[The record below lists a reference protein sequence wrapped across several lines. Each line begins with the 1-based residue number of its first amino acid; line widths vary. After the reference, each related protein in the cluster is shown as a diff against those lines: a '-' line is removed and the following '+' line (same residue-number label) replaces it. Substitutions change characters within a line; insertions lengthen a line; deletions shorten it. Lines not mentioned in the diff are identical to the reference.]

1 MTAFAIICAVML
13 AAALLWITLPLLR
26 PQPPIDPATTR
37 GERRTASLVM
47 ALSVS
52 ALAIA
57 MYLGLTNWDWQAA
70 ETQAE
75 NNANVEDILRQLEA
89 KLASNPQDVEGWLLL
104 GRSYTA
110 MGRYARA
117 ADAFQQAY
125 DLTKGDNVEAVIGL
139 GEALALVDEASLAGR
154 AGQLF
159 DTALKMAPTHPK
171 ALWYGSMAALQAGD
185 LRTGRDRLQLLMAQ
199 NPPQEL
205 RGVLERQIQDLT
217 QQLGEAGQQAGQRA
231 EQGAQAAGTPDS
243 SGSAASPATQQRVI
257 RASITIAPEI
267 QQQLRE
273 PIALFVLARDPAAGG
288 PPLAVQRRSSAEL
301 PLTIELSERDA
312 MMPTRTIASVP
323 RVQVVARLS
332 RSGAPQA
339 GSGDF
344 YGEADYDF
352 SKDAGTLQITI
363 DRTVP

>member
-1 MTAFAIICAVML
+1 MTAFAIICAAML

-26 PQPPIDPATTR
+26 PQAPIDPSGTR
-37 GERRTASLVM
+37 RERRTASVVM

-75 NNANVEDILRQLEA
+75 NNANVEDMLRQLEA
-89 KLASNPQDVEGWLLL
+89 KLASNPQDADGWLLL

-125 DLTKGDNVEAVIGL
+125 DLTKGDNVEAIIGL
-139 GEALALVDEASLAGR
+139 GEALVLVDEASLAGR

-159 DTALKMAPTHPK
+159 DTALKKAPTHPK

-205 RGVLERQIQDLT
+205 RDVLERQIQDLT
-217 QQLGEAGQQAGQRA
+217 QQLGEADHATQ
-231 EQGAQAAGTPDS
+231 QGAQAAAGGASDS
-243 SGSAASPATQQRVI
+243 SGSTASPATQQRVI
-257 RASITIAPEI
+257 RASITIAPQI

-273 PIALFVLARDPAAGG
+273 PIPLFVLARDPAAGG